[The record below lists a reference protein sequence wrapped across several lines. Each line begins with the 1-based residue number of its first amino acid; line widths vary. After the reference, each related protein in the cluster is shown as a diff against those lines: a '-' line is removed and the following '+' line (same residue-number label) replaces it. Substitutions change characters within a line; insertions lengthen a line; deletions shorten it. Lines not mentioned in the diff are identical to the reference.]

1 MSSESFGLEDPLD
14 ELGMDATWILRLSGP
29 LVEAEVHLFY
39 GPHVDVSA
47 FLLERLEDGMF
58 VGGEDGIT
66 GQRLVEMLDGLEQ
79 VSRGD
84 AIPAWL
90 RRPSGP

>member
-1 MSSESFGLEDPLD
+1 M
-14 ELGMDATWILRLSGP
+14 
-29 LVEAEVHLFY
+29 HLFY